1 MHMSIF
7 PSMAS
12 CSISLKPILSLGMCI
27 VGIKIRRWGSL
38 GLLLLVWTIPSRVV
52 LFSEIVWSTSI
63 VVAGG
68 KLLSSSMFDVV
79 SRSIALLSE
88 CPSSP
93 MFSCLSTLHIL
104 PNLANV
110 LLLGLVVVFN
120 IVDLLC
126 SFMLF
131 LS

>member
-1 MHMSIF
+1 MSIC

-12 CSISLKPILSLGMCI
+12 CPISLKPIQSLSMCI
-27 VGIKIRRWGSL
+27 VGIKIWCWDSL
-38 GLLLLVWTIPSRVV
+38 GLLLLVWTIPSPVV
-52 LFSEIVWSTSI
+52 LFSEIVWSTSM

-79 SRSIALLSE
+79 SKSIALLTE

-93 MFSCLSTLHIL
+93 MFSCISPLHIL

-110 LLLGLVVVFN
+110 LLLGLVVVFI